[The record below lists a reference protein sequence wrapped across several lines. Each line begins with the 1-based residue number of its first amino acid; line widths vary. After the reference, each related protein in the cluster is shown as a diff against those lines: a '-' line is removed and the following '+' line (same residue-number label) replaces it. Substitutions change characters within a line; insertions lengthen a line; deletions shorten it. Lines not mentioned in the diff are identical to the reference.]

1 MVHVTMN
8 ADDEGISALTE
19 RVIGSA
25 FRVANRLGCGFLEKV
40 YENALA
46 YELRKGGL
54 EVAQQHAIAVLYD
67 GVVVGDYAADLLV
80 EASLMVELK
89 CVRAFE
95 QSHLAQCLNYL
106 NATGL
111 RVCLLLNF
119 GAPRLEIKRIAR

>member
-1 MVHVTMN
+1 
-8 ADDEGISALTE
+8 
-19 RVIGSA
+19 
-25 FRVANRLGCGFLEKV
+25 
-40 YENALA
+40 
-46 YELRKGGL
+46 
-54 EVAQQHAIAVLYD
+54 VAQQHAIAVLYD